1 LQHETCILLTI
12 NTTWELL
19 RQLVWGKPQPAA
31 WLHRQLAMPPSY
43 THPAPE
49 QRVAWEE
56 GGGEDGGVDVEG
68 DKMVQEL
75 GWFSVGA

>member
-1 LQHETCILLTI
+1 
-12 NTTWELL
+12 
-19 RQLVWGKPQPAA
+19 
-31 WLHRQLAMPPSY
+31 MPPSY

-49 QRVAWEE
+49 KRVAWEE

-68 DKMVQEL
+68 DEMVQEL